1 MASTIVGI
9 DIGSTAVRAV
19 EVRNATKA
27 SPVITRYAEL
37 PLPEG
42 SVRRGEVI
50 EVSTVAG
57 ALKRLWSSGGFTS
70 KNVVLGMGGQR
81 VIARDLSVPRAPLQQ
96 IRESLPFQVQDLLP
110 VPANEA
116 ILDFYPISEG
126 AGEEGPVV
134 HGLLIAAI
142 KEAVTANVA
151 AVVQAGLRP
160 AHVDLIPFA
169 LTRAL
174 APVSAGD
181 GLSVLLGVGANTTN
195 VIIADGG
202 VPQFVRI
209 IPAGG
214 DDITRAISTRLEVD
228 PVEAEA
234 IKRGL
239 GLGGQNA
246 TPEQRPALEAIYQVV
261 GELLNGV
268 RNTLA
273 YFASTGHSAP
283 ITRVVVS
290 GGGTQ
295 LPGFAQAL
303 QDATGLPVAQ
313 AELLGGVQL
322 ARAVRARWSG
332 WEQQDAMS
340 TAFGLALGT
349 AA

>member
-9 DIGSTAVRAV
+9 DIGSAAVRAV
-19 EVRNATKA
+19 EVRGATKA
-27 SPVITRYAEL
+27 NPVITRYAEV

-50 EVSTVAG
+50 EVNTVAE
-57 ALKRLWSSGGFTS
+57 ALKRLWSAGGFGS
-70 KNVVLGMGGQR
+70 KDVVLGMGGQR
-81 VIARDLSVPRAPLQQ
+81 VIARDLAVPRAPIQQ
-96 IRESLPFQVQDLLP
+96 IRESLPFQVQELLP

-126 AGEEGPVV
+126 MGEEGPVV

-174 APVSAGD
+174 APVRAGG

-209 IPAGG
+209 IPSGG
-214 DDITRAISTRLEVD
+214 DDITRALSTRLQVD
-228 PVEAEA
+228 LAQAEL
-234 IKRGL
+234 IKRSL
-239 GLGGQNA
+239 GLGAPNA
-246 TPEQRPALEAIYQVV
+246 LPEHRPAFEAIYQVV

-268 RNTLA
+268 RNTLS
-273 YFASTGHSAP
+273 YFASSGHPAA
-283 ITRVVVS
+283 ITHIVVS

-295 LPGFAQAL
+295 LPGFTGAL
-303 QDATGLPVAQ
+303 QEATGLPVAQ

-322 ARAVRARWSG
+322 GRTVKARSSR
-332 WEQQDAMS
+332 EQQDAMS